1 MALREN
7 LSISA
12 IENSRSEIEQA
23 LIHAGKT
30 DLYHFTDAKL
40 NEFFFGGFGHQSAFT
55 FYIVTG
61 KTNTGKSMFVQNM
74 IAGVVESGKRWAY
87 LVLEDSRIDTFAR
100 LEKIIGKEKLIK
112 ADKIIE
118 TEEDVE
124 DLYSVEDALDHIE
137 YLYDVENC
145 EVVFL
150 DHLQF
155 LFESIDQDKKT
166 DPIFQ
171 QRYLMRK
178 LNKIVKLRNKTLICV
193 SHVNKGSE
201 KDNNPLDLVIGSSS
215 LVQAATNVIYIK
227 NDEDGIR
234 VQMPKSRYTKRR
246 LASEELHI
254 QYDNNLRVHEDDKIT
269 DEEDNEL
276 GKL

>member
-1 MALREN
+1 MALREK
-7 LSISA
+7 LSVSA
-12 IENSRSEIEQA
+12 IENSRKEIEKA
-23 LIHAGKT
+23 LEYAGRT
-30 DLYHFTDAKL
+30 DLYHFEDPKL
-40 NEFFFGGFGHQSAFT
+40 DEFFFGGFGHQSAFT

-61 KTNTGKSMFVQNM
+61 KTNSGKSMFVQNM
-74 IAGVVESGKRWAY
+74 IAGVINSGKRFAY
-87 LVLEDSRIDTFAR
+87 IVLEDSRIDTYSR
-100 LEKIIGKEKLIK
+100 LERIVGKEKLLR

-124 DLYSVEDALDHIE
+124 DLYSVEDTLEHIE
-137 YLYDVENC
+137 YLFDVENC
-145 EVVFL
+145 DVVIL

-155 LFESIDQDKKT
+155 LFESIDQDKT
-166 DPIFQ
+166 HDQIFT

-178 LNKIVKLRNKTLICV
+178 INKIVKLRNKTLICV

-254 QYDNNLRVHEDDKIT
+254 QYDSNLRVHADDKIT
-269 DEEDNEL
+269 DKEDNDL
-276 GKL
+276 YQL